1 MQPPRGGPGFHRRA
15 PFPPLTRIFHRQR
28 IIGSRADR
36 NPAAVER
43 RFTTKDIIG
52 SRADR
57 NPAAVMT
64 ANPKRP
70 WVSTHGCEWW
80 SLW

>member
-70 WVSTHGCEWW
+70 
-80 SLW
+80 